1 MKIKNRLS
9 LYFTAVSA
17 FVLLIVQIV
26 ICITFNSLVK
36 SNFYDNLRY
45 RAYVAAQLYL
55 EADEISADSLS
66 HVRERYLRPLSHEV
80 VRLYDDKNA
89 ATFIKDKNQFWT
101 GPVIN
106 AVRTHKQMQ
115 FTEGS
120 RQTVG
125 IYYYDNQGNF
135 VILVSAIDNQGN
147 KRLRDLI
154 VSMAILLIS
163 VTAGLFIISRW
174 FAQKALEPIGKV
186 IKQMRRVR
194 AGNLSLRVDE
204 GNGKDEISA
213 LAHNF
218 NQLLEHLENAFE
230 LQQTFVIN
238 ASHELRTPITSIIGE
253 IEISLNRLR
262 TNAEYEQVLQS
273 VLTDAERLNETI
285 TSLLELARV
294 DMNYTQPAFKPVPI
308 DELIWELNDY
318 WTEKAGRGL
327 FHVNILHLPQEHEK
341 LQVLANKPLLT
352 IALNNIIGNAFKFSE
367 NKRVQ
372 CDLYADEKCII
383 IKITDLGIGIM
394 PGELDKIFDSFYRG
408 TNVKEFHGNGIGLYV
423 TNKIINLFN
432 GTIAVNSVP
441 GSSTTV
447 TIQFIR

>member
-66 HVRERYLRPLSHEV
+66 HVRERYLQPLTHEV

-101 GPVIN
+101 SPVIN
-106 AVRTHKQMQ
+106 AVRVHKQMQ
-115 FTEGS
+115 FTEGT

-432 GTIAVNSVP
+432 GTITGNSSP